1 MIKCGALVTA
11 KRVMRYEPL
20 VRVSL
25 EIVNII
31 QSLGNAS
38 QAQGPKIAKMP
49 KTSEHHA
56 SFDPIKKFVLYGFNR
71 EKGFTVPS

>member
-11 KRVMRYEPL
+11 KRVMRYEPR
-20 VRVSL
+20 RVSL

-49 KTSEHHA
+49 KPQIIMLPLIPS
-56 SFDPIKKFVLYGFNR
+56 KKLVLYSFNS
-71 EKGFTVPS
+71 EKGFIVPS

>member
-20 VRVSL
+20 RVSL

-38 QAQGPKIAKMP
+38 QAQGPKIAIMP

-56 SFDPIKKFVLYGFNR
+56 SFDPIKEVCPLWF
-71 EKGFTVPS
+71 

>member
-20 VRVSL
+20 RVSL
-25 EIVNII
+25 DIVNII

-56 SFDPIKKFVLYGFNR
+56 SFDPIKEVCPLWF
-71 EKGFTVPS
+71 

>member
-11 KRVMRYEPL
+11 KRVMRYEPR
-20 VRVSL
+20 RVSL

-38 QAQGPKIAKMP
+38 QAQGPKLRKCRKPRSIMLP
-49 KTSEHHA
+49 LIPS
-56 SFDPIKKFVLYGFNR
+56 KKFVLYGFNS